1 MVKNSNQIGSVQVLP
16 YMFFWSF
23 SFLMAVIFL
32 MHPDI
37 IASAEASGLINSNDS
52 LTYNQLTNPP
62 EDGHPENL
70 SFGGAELG
78 DATWVLFNTLSEIV
92 FPFAAIAAG
101 VFGLFA
107 LVRGFNVAVIGG
119 AFAVAIVAGL
129 MPNLLLRF
137 SGYANP
143 IIF

>member
-1 MVKNSNQIGSVQVLP
+1 MIHYSPHAVKEQCSNNILFYSLSLLLAAVMLVFPDMMASVHASELLDNNRNVTLRELRGED
-16 YMFFWSF
+16 SF
-23 SFLMAVIFL
+23 GRY
-32 MHPDI
+32 P
-37 IASAEASGLINSNDS
+37 
-52 LTYNQLTNPP
+52 
-62 EDGHPENL
+62 

-78 DATWVLFNTLSEIV
+78 DATWVLFNTLSEII

-129 MPNLLLRF
+129 MPNLLLSF
-137 SGYANP
+137 SGYTEAAL
-143 IIF
+143 F